1 MIQIQAIHLSVF
13 GRVQGVGF
21 RYYTNKKAS
30 ELGIR
35 GFVKNR
41 PDGSVYIEAEGEAE
55 LLELFVLWCNSGP
68 SWARVSRIEQQKVP
82 PIGFQNFEI
91 K

>member
-1 MIQIQAIHLSVF
+1 MKKAAIIKVY

-21 RYYTNKKAS
+21 RYYTHKKAL
-30 ELGIR
+30 ELGIT

-41 PDGSVYIEAEGEAE
+41 PDGSVYIEAEGKEDQ
-55 LLELFVLWCNSGP
+55 LELFIRWCEDGP
-68 SWARVSRIEQQKVP
+68 AWAHVTKLEKQYVP
-82 PIGFQNFEI
+82 LFETENFII